1 MGAKKR
7 ERLYYLD
14 FIRAISTIVIVLTHF
29 NAIYLYNV
37 SPARPECAVITL
49 WVSNIYIG
57 GFGVSLFLIISGAA
71 LMYVY
76 GEREKFDWKRFYKQR
91 FMTLFPMFWIA
102 YFLVFLYHIYKYG
115 GIMQGIPKRN
125 IIFSILGMDGL
136 LLNAGIKVFYLVG
149 EWFLG
154 AIIILYILFP
164 LLLFL
169 IKKCPVVLGI
179 MVMVIYCVTVVLG
192 DKSVSVFVRL
202 PEFVFGM
209 FFIKYIKK
217 VKWPAALVGLMVFIA
232 NWIIAPNISENIQTT
247 YVGIASFLVLTYISK
262 FFTHKFFVGLSA
274 IVSKYSFACF
284 LTHHYITSQMVTKF
298 DLTTISRTNSYLLFF
313 ACCVVIIAAT
323 YWLQKIHDSV
333 MGFLKTTFQKEQ
345 LTLL

>member
-1 MGAKKR
+1 MITTKR

-37 SPARPECAVITL
+37 SPARPECAVVTL

-57 GFGVSLFLIISGAA
+57 SFGVSLFLIISGAA

-76 GEREKFDWKRFYKQR
+76 GAREKVDWKRFYKQR
-91 FMTLFPMFWIA
+91 FMTIYPMFWIA
-102 YFLVFLYHIYKYG
+102 YFFVFLYHTYKYN

-125 IIFSILGMDGL
+125 IIFTILGMDGL
-136 LLNAGIKVFYLVG
+136 LLNAQAKVFYLIG

-154 AIIILYILFP
+154 VIIILYILFP

-169 IKKCPVVLGI
+169 MKKYPVILGV
-179 MVMVIYCVTVVLG
+179 MVMVIYCVTVALG

-209 FFIKYIKK
+209 YFVKYIKK
-217 VKWPAALVGLMVFIA
+217 VKWPLALAGLMVFIA
-232 NWIIAPNISENIQTT
+232 NWIVVPNISENIQTT
-247 YVGIASFLVLTYISK
+247 YVGIASFLVLVYVSK
-262 FFTHKFFVGLSA
+262 FFTHKFYTGLCA
-274 IVSKYSFACF
+274 IVCKYSFACF
-284 LTHHYITSQMVTKF
+284 LMHHYIISQMVAKF
-298 DLTTISRTNSYLLFF
+298 DLGTISRTNSYLLFF
-313 ACCVVIIAAT
+313 ACCVVIIVAS
-323 YWLQKIHDSV
+323 YLLQKVHDSI
-333 MGFLKTTFQKEQ
+333 MNFLKMSFQSESVEVS
-345 LTLL
+345 